1 MKNIKIFVLPISAHE
16 AYHYHVGDQVM
27 YNGKKYKSLID
38 TNIWSP
44 DVYPKAWKQID
55 MERGE

>member
-1 MKNIKIFVLPISAHE
+1 MAKKFIQPTGAHD
-16 AYHYHVGDQVM
+16 AYHTGDQVI
-27 YNGKKYKSLID
+27 YNGKKYESLID
-38 TNIWSP
+38 NNIWSP